1 MEEIN
6 LELTPRSEG
15 TIERSNNPVI
25 KFKSDEI
32 LDHFRENVEAI
43 KAQFIVA
50 DELVAAGRREEAE
63 NVWRSQIIFLDSA
76 FDFYLHELTK
86 YGLCEIFTENWART
100 DKYNNI
106 QMKMGDIHE
115 GFNLGASVEWFLE
128 FINNYYKEIT
138 MASFD
143 SVKKQMSLLGI
154 DIGEVSKTAFY
165 ERGSDEKPQSKL
177 KRRLNELYARRN
189 KIAHQSDREHT
200 DASKREISKDIV
212 SSFVSDIEKIV
223 NGINEEVIRK

>member
-15 TIERSNNPVI
+15 TIERSNNSVI
-25 KFKSDEI
+25 KFESNEI

-50 DELVAAGRREEAE
+50 DELVAAGRKEEAE

-106 QMKMGDIHE
+106 QMKMEDIHE
-115 GFNLGASVEWFLE
+115 GFNLSGSVEWFLE

-154 DIGEVSKTAFY
+154 DIAEVSRTAFY
-165 ERGSDEKPQSKL
+165 ERGSGEKPQSKL

-212 SSFVSDIEKIV
+212 LSFVSDIEKIV

>member
-15 TIERSNNPVI
+15 TIERSNNSVI
-25 KFKSDEI
+25 KFESDEI
-32 LDHFRENVEAI
+32 LDHFKENVEAI

-50 DELVAAGRREEAE
+50 DELVAAGRKEEAE

-115 GFNLGASVEWFLE
+115 GLNLSGSVEWFLE

-154 DIGEVSKTAFY
+154 DIAEVSRTAFY